1 MIYVAE
7 DRAATITTFNRTSLV
22 DFVDST
28 ADFDAT
34 IFWYEIDAHVHLA
47 VIPTGAINGVNMEYV
62 VSANQIEVLLNG
74 LHVDFTQTPT
84 GFTLDKPPVEGDV
97 MWCEV
102 IRNN

>member
-7 DRAATITTFNRTSLV
+7 DRTALLEADDRTAM
-22 DFVDST
+22 FVSEV
-28 ADFDAT
+28 
-34 IFWYEIDAHVHLA
+34 FWYGIDSHVHAA
-47 VIPTGAINGVNMEYV
+47 VIPTGAINGINMEFV
-62 VSANQIEVLLNG
+62 VSADQFEVLLNG
-74 LHVDFTQTPT
+74 LHMDFTQTPT